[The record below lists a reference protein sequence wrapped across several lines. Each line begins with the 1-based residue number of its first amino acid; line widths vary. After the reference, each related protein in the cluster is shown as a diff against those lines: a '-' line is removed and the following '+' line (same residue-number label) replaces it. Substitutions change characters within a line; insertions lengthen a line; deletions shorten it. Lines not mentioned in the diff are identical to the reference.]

1 MKQEPMELLNQIK
14 RVEASGYL
22 LTRIEGKLQEVRVLI
37 PAKLLWAY
45 SLILA
50 VLIGSQIYTS
60 NNTTSDITTVANSME
75 IETSNQLYN
84 E

>member
-14 RVEASGYL
+14 RVEAPGYL
-22 LTRIEGKLQEVRVLI
+22 LTRIEGKLQDVRVLI
-37 PAKLLWAY
+37 SAKLLWAY

-50 VLIGSQIYTS
+50 VLIGSQIYAS

-75 IETSNQLYN
+75 IETTNQLYN